1 MIDLLAA
8 TTSSVTSIPL
18 GITQEGNWFLQNA
31 WLIPL
36 IPALSFVGILFFGK
50 RLPRGGSEL
59 GIAALLIVFLL
70 SICTG
75 FAWMDHR
82 DNFHGEEISQT
93 LVSSEHGEHGLP
105 GVKSGACLI

>member
-1 MIDLLAA
+1 MIQLLAA
-8 TTSSVTSIPL
+8 TTSSATSIPL
-18 GITQEGNWFLQNA
+18 GITQDGNWFLQNA

-36 IPALSFVGILFFGK
+36 IPALSFIGILFFGK

-82 DNFHGEEISQT
+82 DNFHGEEVSQVLISGELDQNGFKFDIF
-93 LVSSEHGEHGLP
+93 EH
-105 GVKSGACLI
+105 

>member
-1 MIDLLAA
+1 MIQILAA
-8 TTSSVTSIPL
+8 SLSPLPSIPL

-36 IPALSFVGILFFGK
+36 IPALSFIGILFFGK
-50 RLPRGGSEL
+50 RLPRGGAEL
-59 GIAALLIVFLL
+59 GVAALLIVFLL

-82 DNFHGEEISQT
+82 DNFHGEEISQVLT
-93 LVSSEHGEHGLP
+93 TGEHGEHGEHE
-105 GVKSGACLI
+105 

>member
-1 MIDLLAA
+1 MMIELLAA
-8 TTSSVTSIPL
+8 TTSSLTSIPL

-59 GIAALLIVFLL
+59 GIAALLAVFLL

-93 LVSSEHGEHGLP
+93 IINGEHGEHG
-105 GVKSGACLI
+105 